1 MENNFEKT
9 DRKFDWNQLLVWI
22 FLAILEGTVSIV
34 NVVNP
39 DYLIGVVFDII
50 SIMFVGA
57 SYKLYRTN
65 K

>member
-34 NVVNP
+34 NFVNHN
-39 DYLIGVVFDII
+39 YLIGVQVAIAKKDAGKFGI
-50 SIMFVGA
+50 
-57 SYKLYRTN
+57 
-65 K
+65 